1 MSGRKMHE
9 IWIEQC
15 DAAQNIKLR
24 YGVEAA
30 FDYVV
35 AEKLL
40 KFASAASDHPEFA
53 RELPRFISRV
63 RRLFTSQEMRTH
75 ITRIKREQ
83 ILSEQGKND
92 IDVQEPSEMI
102 PESPAAAAERARQF
116 ATIKEL
122 LTTADL
128 GTS

>member
-1 MSGRKMHE
+1 VSGRKMHE

-53 RELPRFISRV
+53 RELPRFISRL
-63 RRLFTSQEMRTH
+63 RRMFTTQEMRTH
-75 ITRIKREQ
+75 ITRIEREQ
-83 ILSEQGKND
+83 SKND